1 MRLRHL
7 QYLCACLF
15 LAGTRGYITTKTEV
29 LEEEVSKRKTVV
41 SSLMQHP
48 SIFFQPHELPPSS
61 GSALASRPQD
71 NIIASLEAAQES
83 VDSSSLTELEQ
94 RSARAALR
102 PVLAEALRAA
112 AELERIAAGP
122 EPGSAADPEPKQQ
135 QQQQQLLQQQ
145 LLLPSDGPTQ
155 ALRWASLNGT
165 SPDGEARQDILR
177 ASDDLMHASEIM
189 RASDEA
195 AGSSDGAEEKGVATG
210 KTGSEGEGE
219 PPYAIFLELGGNV
232 LQPAA
237 LPATPTITTTMMAES
252 GRHGNTT
259 TTTSTSTTTTT
270 TITTTTVSADAETS
284 GVLAAVEARLS
295 ALLHAM
301 LPSALASLAPP
312 SMPSPPPTG
321 VPVVLPSVAA
331 EAAGAASGTAAEEEV
346 SGGSVADEASAD
358 VASGPLEASSGEAA
372 FVESAFV
379 ESASVEASS
388 GAPLPSPDA
397 SPEP

>member
-135 QQQQQLLQQQ
+135 QQQQ
-145 LLLPSDGPTQ
+145 LLPSDGPTQ

-165 SPDGEARQDILR
+165 SPDGEARQEILR

-252 GRHGNTT
+252 GRHGNPTT
-259 TTTSTSTTTTT
+259 TTTTSTTTTT

-321 VPVVLPSVAA
+321 VPVVLPLVAA

-388 GAPLPSPDA
+388 GAPLPSTDA

>member
-7 QYLCACLF
+7 QYVCACLF

-135 QQQQQLLQQQ
+135 QQQQQQ
-145 LLLPSDGPTQ
+145 LLPSDGPTQ

-210 KTGSEGEGE
+210 SEGEGEGE

-372 FVESAFV
+372 FI

>member
-1 MRLRHL
+1 MCLLVSRGHARLHHH
-7 QYLCACLF
+7 QD
-15 LAGTRGYITTKTEV
+15 RGFGRRG
-29 LEEEVSKRKTVV
+29 LEAKDGGEFADAAPVN
-41 SSLMQHP
+41 LL
-48 SIFFQPHELPPSS
+48 QPHELPPSPG
-61 GSALASRPQD
+61 GSALTSRPQD

-135 QQQQQLLQQQ
+135 QQQQQQ
-145 LLLPSDGPTQ
+145 TQ

-195 AGSSDGAEEKGVATG
+195 VGSSDGAEKKGVATG
-210 KTGSEGEGE
+210 SEGEGEGE

-232 LQPAA
+232 QQPAA

-259 TTTSTSTTTTT
+259 TTTTTSTTTTT

-346 SGGSVADEASAD
+346 SGGSVADVASAD

-372 FVESAFV
+372 FDESAFV